1 MALRDHLGMNIA
13 ASAPQAPP
21 TPEADPENLLREV
34 IASGWP
40 RLIVPRAL
48 GGEGSDATQIAEAL
62 RPLAQRHPAAAWM
75 AWSHGLVIEAL
86 VRSPNVAVRET
97 VLPDLLDGSRAGAV
111 SWVREFGLAAAP
123 KPVHAEPLDRGWHLH
138 GRLDKVLNLQWQGY
152 VVLCPVWFAA
162 PAGQAPRLGW
172 ALLRSEEDGLRH
184 EMDRSS
190 PLTRQAACGAVQ
202 LQRVYFREDELLADD
217 ADARGAPFGAALSTP
232 LSVLDQALRA
242 ALWSGASASAS
253 PSTTSTKA

>member
-1 MALRDHLGMNIA
+1 MNIA
-13 ASAPQAPP
+13 DSAPQAPSP
-21 TPEADPENLLREV
+21 QEADPEHLLREV

-48 GGEGSDATQIAEAL
+48 GGEGANVNQMAQAL
-62 RPLAQRHPAAAWM
+62 QALAKQHPAVAWM

-97 VLPDLLDGSRAGAV
+97 VLPDLLDGSLAGAV

-138 GRLDKVLNLQWQGY
+138 GRLEKVLNLQWQGH

-162 PAGQAPRLGW
+162 APGQASRLGW
-172 ALLRSEEDGLRH
+172 TLLRSEEDGLRH
-184 EMDRSS
+184 EMDRNS
-190 PLTRQAACGAVQ
+190 PLTRQAACGSVQ

-217 ADARGAPFGAALSTP
+217 ADALSAP

-242 ALWSGASASAS
+242 ALWAGASASAI
-253 PSTTSTKA
+253 PSATA